1 VYYRGCSRRSSTWW
15 CAERLK
21 SVSTACT
28 GNGACSLLC
37 RGAEIACFVRRHLA
51 LSGVMLTRLID
62 AATDHP
68 ESATWALEWLGSLRG
83 VVGYLAEVSGS

>member
-1 VYYRGCSRRSSTWW
+1 M
-15 CAERLK
+15 

-37 RGAEIACFVRRHLA
+37 RAEIACFVRRHLA
-51 LSGVMLTRLID
+51 LSGVMLARLID

>member
-1 VYYRGCSRRSSTWW
+1 MAIEHLVVRD
-15 CAERLK
+15 RLK

-37 RGAEIACFVRRHLA
+37 RRRRDRVLRA
-51 LSGVMLTRLID
+51 MTPRLSGVMLARLID
-62 AATDHP
+62 AAADHP

-83 VVGYLAEVSGS
+83 VVGYLPEISGS

>member
-1 VYYRGCSRRSSTWW
+1 MYYRGCSRRSSTW

-21 SVSTACT
+21 FVSTACT
-28 GNGACSLLC
+28 GNAHGPFCVA
-37 RGAEIACFVRRHLA
+37 GAEIACFVRRHVA
-51 LSGVMLTRLID
+51 LSGVMLARLID
-62 AATDHP
+62 AATDHL